1 MRIWKNRKQRNKFRW
16 GSSMLVTGVMII
28 LIVAV
33 SFAVINYINQKEE
46 EKSIDRLYE
55 EADSLADTIEMYAK
69 SDEETLKTL
78 ATVVATY
85 DDMHSEKLWKLLD
98 SCSDV
103 GMVTKIELL
112 LPDNTVLGKGGERLE
127 TEEEVSFEEE
137 AKKGSYIT
145 DRETDTEDSEKYIVR
160 QCVPV
165 YRDSQVVAILR
176 GVADISN
183 LAEKMNLHPYGGK
196 AALYIIDGDSGDFLM
211 DTWHSGKDR
220 NIRNLKG
227 RDPASGYESDQV
239 KQGILNGDS
248 GYAVFTSKTIG
259 GYLYFYY
266 QPMEINEWRIALSVP
281 ESVVFEGSDGIR
293 KVLNFFMLFEAI
305 CFIGYFLWML
315 RFVRKTTEDKQRQ
328 LETLNDMYD
337 VERKLFNA
345 HHKQQNITEALH
357 KAGNIILAERVTLWA
372 FVPSGGHISFYWE
385 KEGISEENT
394 EKSASVAKRDEEQY
408 IHIMAQYFK
417 QNHKE
422 MVLFSRSAVE
432 KIFGENISP
441 KIHSLMAVPLKDTD
455 GKICGIMAG
464 FNVKDKDAI
473 TLMKTMK
480 FSFGMFCHN
489 LSSFNAIRKQRD
501 RDVLT
506 GLYNRNRYEWD
517 LSKLYSEY
525 REALTC
531 IYIDVNGLHE
541 KNNTEGHEQGDIMLQ
556 TVAQEIV
563 KQFGGEYIYRIGGD
577 EFVVFKPGA
586 DMAEMEVL
594 EEKLS
599 AVLSEKDYHISVGI
613 QCETDV
619 VSMSELVKAAEK
631 KMYIKKM
638 QYYEQK
644 SCDRRKTAV
653 TAE

>member
-1 MRIWKNRKQRNKFRW
+1 
-16 GSSMLVTGVMII
+16 
-28 LIVAV
+28 
-33 SFAVINYINQKEE
+33 
-46 EKSIDRLYE
+46 
-55 EADSLADTIEMYAK
+55 
-69 SDEETLKTL
+69 
-78 ATVVATY
+78 
-85 DDMHSEKLWKLLD
+85 
-98 SCSDV
+98 
-103 GMVTKIELL
+103 
-112 LPDNTVLGKGGERLE
+112 
-127 TEEEVSFEEE
+127 
-137 AKKGSYIT
+137 
-145 DRETDTEDSEKYIVR
+145 
-160 QCVPV
+160 
-165 YRDSQVVAILR
+165 
-176 GVADISN
+176 
-183 LAEKMNLHPYGGK
+183 
-196 AALYIIDGDSGDFLM
+196 
-211 DTWHSGKDR
+211 
-220 NIRNLKG
+220 
-227 RDPASGYESDQV
+227 
-239 KQGILNGDS
+239 
-248 GYAVFTSKTIG
+248 
-259 GYLYFYY
+259 
-266 QPMEINEWRIALSVP
+266 MEINEWRIALSVP

-422 MVLFSRSAVE
+422 LVLFSRSAVE

-517 LSKLYSEY
+517 LSKLYAEY

-586 DMAEMEVL
+586 DMAEMEAL

-599 AVLSEKDYHISVGI
+599 AVLTEKDYHISVGI

-638 QYYEQK
+638 RYYEQK
-644 SCDRRKTAV
+644 AYDRRRTAI
-653 TAE
+653 TTE